1 MRNSVFIGDVE
12 PIQLKDHYVY
22 HLLEAENGCLAGC
35 SVCIGCY
42 TGEQYPKSNGVH
54 DDQEIFYVMEGTG
67 SAMVGGEEIQLK
79 PGVCF
84 LVKPGQDHGLKK
96 DKSSEYLK
104 VMFIHS
110 AV

>member
-1 MRNSVFIGDVE
+1 
-12 PIQLKDHYVY
+12 
-22 HLLEAENGCLAGC
+22 
-35 SVCIGCY
+35 
-42 TGEQYPKSNGVH
+42 
-54 DDQEIFYVMEGTG
+54 MEGTG